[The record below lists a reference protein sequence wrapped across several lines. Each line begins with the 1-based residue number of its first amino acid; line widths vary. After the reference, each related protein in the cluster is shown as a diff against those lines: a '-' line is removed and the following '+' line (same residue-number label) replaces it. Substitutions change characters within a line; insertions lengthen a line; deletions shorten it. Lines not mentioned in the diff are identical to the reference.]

1 LNFDNPDQ
9 VLVQFANWVQG
20 ELACSPA
27 LAKIVGILLAAV
39 PLATVFALCFA
50 FTTWLERKGLAR
62 IQNRIGPNRVGPFGL
77 FQPIADGIKMITKED
92 IVPRSSDH
100 FFHLIAP
107 LLVLVSSM
115 ACLAFIPFGLGMTMS
130 PIDTA
135 VVFFFAI
142 LGMNTLAVF
151 LAGWA
156 SRNKYSLLG
165 GMRAV
170 AQMVSYEI
178 PLVLS
183 AVTVVMMVGSLDTRE
198 IVGAQVVEGWATSEN
213 SGLRFLGQIAGWHV
227 FTPWGFAGFIIFFI
241 AALAETNRSPFDLPE
256 AESEIIAGYVTEY
269 SGFKF
274 ALFFLGEYIG
284 AFAVLGLAITLFL
297 GGWNGPNFQP
307 WWSSD
312 PHALL
317 IPGFVWFFFKMF
329 VLMAVLI
336 WIRGTLPRLRV
347 DQLMSF
353 AWKFLL
359 PLALVNVFVAGFLFH
374 VAKEDRVWASVAAF
388 VFLYL
393 VAKGLSRM
401 NQSDAPAPRKY
412 HFAE

>member
-1 LNFDNPDQ
+1 MNFDNPDQ
-9 VLVQFANWVQG
+9 FLVQLSESLQEG
-20 ELACSPA
+20 LADNPL
-27 LAKIVGILLAAV
+27 LAKSVGVLLAVV
-39 PLATVFALCFA
+39 PLVTVFALCFA

-62 IQNRIGPNRVGPFGL
+62 IQNRLGPNRVGPYGL
-77 FQPIADGIKMITKED
+77 FQPIADGIKMLTKED

-107 LLVLVSSM
+107 LVVVGSSM
-115 ACLAFIPFGLGMTMS
+115 AALAFIPFGLNMTLA
-130 PIDTA
+130 PIDSA

-183 AVTVVMMVGSLDTRE
+183 AVTVVMMVGSLDTTQ
-198 IVGAQVVEGWATSEN
+198 IVGAQRIDSWVASDN
-213 SGLRFLGQIAGWHV
+213 AGLSFLGQIAGWHV
-227 FTPWGFAGFIIFFI
+227 FTPWGFVGFIIFFI

-256 AESEIIAGYVTEY
+256 AESEIIAGYLTEY

-274 ALFFLGEYIG
+274 ALFFLGEYVG

-297 GGWNGPNFQP
+297 GGWNAPNMQP

-312 PHALL
+312 PQALL
-317 IPGFVWFFFKMF
+317 IPGFIWFFIKMF
-329 VLMAVLI
+329 LLMGVLI

-359 PLALVNVFVAGFLFH
+359 PLALVNVLVAGVLYHAPSDFRWL
-374 VAKEDRVWASVAAF
+374 AGGIAF

-393 VAKGLSRM
+393 VAKGLARM
-401 NQSDAPAPRKY
+401 NRTTSLSKRTY
-412 HFAE
+412 RFAE

>member
-1 LNFDNPDQ
+1 MNFDNPDQ
-9 VLVQFANWVQG
+9 FLVQLAELVQAG
-20 ELACSPA
+20 LADNPL
-27 LAKIVGILLAAV
+27 LAKFVGILLAAV
-39 PLATVFALCFA
+39 PLATVFALTFA

-62 IQNRIGPNRVGPFGL
+62 IQNRIGPNRVGPYGL
-77 FQPIADGIKMITKED
+77 FQPIADGIKMLTKED
-92 IVPRSSDH
+92 IVPRASDH
-100 FFHLIAP
+100 LFHFVAP
-107 LLVLVSSM
+107 LLVMAASM
-115 ACLAFIPFGLGMTMS
+115 AALAFIPFGINMTMA
-130 PIDTA
+130 PIDSA

-142 LGMNTLAVF
+142 LGLNTLAVF

-183 AVTVVMMVGSLDTRE
+183 AVTVVMMVGSLDTTQ
-198 IVGAQVVEGWATSEN
+198 IVGAQRIDAWIASDN
-213 SGLRFLGQIAGWHV
+213 AGLSFLGEIAGWHV
-227 FTPWGFAGFIIFFI
+227 FTPWGFLGFIIFFI

-297 GGWNGPNFQP
+297 GGWNGPNMQP
-307 WWSSD
+307 WWSTD
-312 PHALL
+312 PQALL
-317 IPGFVWFFFKMF
+317 IPGFIWFFIKLF

-353 AWKFLL
+353 AWKFLM
-359 PLALVNVFVAGFLFH
+359 PLALINVLVAGFLYH
-374 VAKEDRVWASVAAF
+374 LPYESSWGSGIAAF
-388 VFLYL
+388 LFLFL
-393 VAKGLSRM
+393 VAKGLARM
-401 NQSDAPAPRKY
+401 NPTAPTQKRTY
-412 HFAE
+412 RYAE